1 MFTRPVGIEDATII
15 TALRDGWGFDA
26 LTVEYLAVGF
36 GSHHWVTRA
45 ADGDRRFATV
55 DDLGSRD
62 FLGSNPSAAFD
73 GLTMAFATAHAL
85 HHAGLDWVVRPC
97 LDEQG
102 QVLRWLDEPFSIAVF
117 PYVEGHTRQEYA
129 SDEERSGVIGL
140 LAQLHQ
146 CAGGQVTN
154 VARRETFAVP
164 NRADLEA
171 AIGSVS
177 TAWTGGRY
185 AEPARQL
192 LSEHLEGVRRLLA
205 LYDELVQAA
214 LTEPQGW
221 SVTHGEPHSANV
233 LRTDEGLRLIDW
245 DTALVAPVERDLWM
259 LLDSPDDQLAKQYTA
274 ATGHAVDQSALRLY
288 ALWWDLCEIAIYI
301 AQFRADHE
309 DTEDTSVAW
318 DNLQHFIRGY
328 EHA

>member
-1 MFTRPVGIEDATII
+1 MFTRPDVITDAAII
-15 TALRDGWGFDA
+15 AALRGGWGFDA
-26 LTVEYLAVGF
+26 VVVDYLPVGF
-36 GSHHWVTRA
+36 GSHHWSARA
-45 ADGDRRFATV
+45 ADGAQRFVTV
-55 DDLGSRD
+55 DDLGTRD
-62 FLGSNPSAAFD
+62 FLGGDPSAAFD
-73 GLTMAFATAHAL
+73 GLTRAFATARAL
-85 HHAGLDWVVRPC
+85 LEGGMDWVVGPC

-102 QVLRWLDEPFSIAVF
+102 QVLRWFDEPFSIAVF
-117 PYVEGHTRQEYA
+117 PYAEGHTRPEYA

-146 CAGGQVTN
+146 SAGQIAT

-177 TAWTGGRY
+177 TAWIGGRY
-185 AEPARQL
+185 AEPARRL
-192 LSEHLEGVRRLLA
+192 LGEHLEGVRRQLA
-205 LYDELVQAA
+205 FYDGLVQVA
-214 LTEPQGW
+214 LTQAQSW

-233 LRTDEGLRLIDW
+233 LRTDDGLRLIDW

-259 LLDSPDDQLAKQYTA
+259 LLDSPEDQLARQYTA
-274 ATGHAVDQSALRLY
+274 ATGHAVERSVLRLY
-288 ALWWDLCEIAIYI
+288 ALWWDLCEISIYI

-328 EHA
+328 ERA